1 VRNAAFALSIAIG
14 VFACSLSHTG
24 AAHAQ
29 NLRRVS
35 TTDIRIAPDLTV
47 TETIHVEKTPLVE
60 SAVRGAAQSQFGLQ
74 GNQTVEVVE
83 AFTRKADGRVV
94 QAVPS
99 DFVTQDGAVGAATSY
114 IDLKIQQVPFR
125 DVSVGDTTV
134 LTVRIIEREHYIPG
148 QYSWSTMEAPSLV
161 GRTVDVTLHAPSTL
175 AISHDEQKFSYQESR
190 EGDELVRHWSGKFD
204 AETNDEKNVADLVF
218 AVPSLRFS
226 TFANHEAIAAAYY
239 EQAKAKAV
247 VTPEVQKLADEI
259 TRDKADV
266 RAQAEAIYNWVSRN
280 IRYVAVY
287 FGNGRY
293 IPNDTGTILSRRFG
307 DCKDDA
313 TLLVALL
320 AAKDIDSAQVLIGTE
335 PVYRFAKTAT
345 LDAFNHAIVYIPAL
359 DRYVDPTV
367 PFGNFMRLP
376 SGDAGKPVARVS
388 DKGVAIA
395 KTPLPSVEDNILEID
410 TRMVTKADGHREGE
424 TRIEARGEFTDLV
437 RAFVGLAEAKGKDTA
452 LAALG
457 QLRGLTGDFDM
468 DAPAWTDAVEPFR
481 VTTRWKSPKPAT
493 AAEAQLRVPLSF
505 SPVIPALDLFF
516 GSVDPK
522 KRVYAAGCRA
532 GRAVHTIHLTL
543 PDNVS
548 SIKLPPA
555 VKKSTAQFTYTEEW
569 SKNGRNIQRRTEIK
583 SSVASRVCSPTQI
596 DEIDTASRALQK
608 RTDPVVY
615 YAQATPNAARPNLMQ
630 QFFGG
635 GQQPTARPA
644 QAAR

>member
-1 VRNAAFALSIAIG
+1 MRNAAFALSVVIC
-14 VFACSLSHTG
+14 VFAWSLCDIGG
-24 AAHAQ
+24 AYAQ

-60 SAVRGAAQSQFGLQ
+60 SAVRAAAQSQFAMH

-83 AFTRKADGRVV
+83 AFTRKADGRVI

-99 DFVTQDGAVGAATSY
+99 DFVTQDGSVGAATSY
-114 IDLKIQQVPFR
+114 VDLKVQQIPFR
-125 DVSVGDTTV
+125 DVSVGDTAV
-134 LTVRIIEREHYIPG
+134 LTLRIVEREHYIPG
-148 QYSWSTMEAPSLV
+148 QYSWSTIEPPGLV
-161 GRTVDVTLHAPSTL
+161 QRTIDVTLHAPSTL

-190 EGDELVRHWSGKFD
+190 EGDEVVRRWTGKFD
-204 AETNDEKNVADLVF
+204 AEPNDEKNVADLVF

-226 TFANHEAIAAAYY
+226 TFASHEAIAAAYY
-239 EQAKAKAV
+239 DQAKPKAA
-247 VTPEVQKLADEI
+247 VTPEVQQLADEI

-266 RAQAEAIYNWVSRN
+266 RARAEAIYNWVSRN
-280 IRYVAVY
+280 IRYVGVY

-313 TLLVALL
+313 TLLTALL
-320 AAKDIDSAQVLIGTE
+320 AAKGIESAQVLIGTE
-335 PVYRFAKTAT
+335 PIFRFAKTAT
-345 LDAFNHAIVYIPAL
+345 LDAFNHVIVYIPAL

-367 PFGNFMRLP
+367 PFGNFTRLP
-376 SGDAGKPVARVS
+376 PGDAGKPVVRVS
-388 DKGVAIA
+388 DKGIAITR
-395 KTPLPSVEDNILEID
+395 TPLPSVDENVLEID
-410 TRMVTKADGHREGE
+410 TRMVVKGDGHREGE
-424 TRIEARGEFTDLV
+424 TRIEARGEFVDTI
-437 RAFVGLAEAKGKDTA
+437 RAFVALAEAKGKDTA
-452 LAALG
+452 LASLA

-468 DAPAWTDAVEPFR
+468 DAPAWTEAVEPFR

-505 SPVIPALDLFF
+505 SPVIPTLDLFF
-516 GSVDPK
+516 GAIDPK

-532 GRAVHTIHLTL
+532 GRAVQTIHLTL

-555 VKKSTAQFTYTEEW
+555 VKKNTAQFTYTEEW
-569 SKNGRNIQRRTEIK
+569 SKTGRNIQRRTEIR
-583 SSVASRVCSPTQI
+583 SSVASRVCSPAQI
-596 DEIDTASRALQK
+596 DEVDTASRALQK

-615 YAQATPNAARPNLMQ
+615 YAQAAPTAARPNLMQ

-635 GQQPTARPA
+635 GQQPRPA